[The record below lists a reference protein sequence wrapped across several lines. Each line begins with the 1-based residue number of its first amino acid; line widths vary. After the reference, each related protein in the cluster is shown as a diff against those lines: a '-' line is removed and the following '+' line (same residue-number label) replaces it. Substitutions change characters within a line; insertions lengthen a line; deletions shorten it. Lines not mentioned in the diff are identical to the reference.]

1 MYKEAHRASAN
12 KARLSREDQY
22 ALLKHAYTA
31 PHQWEREQVRDEI
44 ERELRRETELAIASG
59 SSLPLVLIRSALPRL
74 DGKAAAKWAA
84 ALEVAGR
91 EEIAPKHF
99 IGFLREIGGIEG
111 AHHKR
116 ARLRKKNGRR

>member
-1 MYKEAHRASAN
+1 MYKEARRASVN

-22 ALLKHAYTA
+22 AILKHAYA
-31 PHQWEREQVRDEI
+31 ALHRWERDEMSVDA
-44 ERELRRETELAIASG
+44 ERELRRETELAIAP
-59 SSLPLVLIRSALPRL
+59 SSDLPLVLIRSALPKL

-111 AHHKR
+111 AHHCR
-116 ARLRKKNGRR
+116 ARLRRKRCR